1 MGETTSGLTCQRGQ
15 YFPQP
20 FLYVMNAH
28 VESHSFQA
36 EVGQLLEI
44 VTHSLYTD
52 KEIFVRE
59 LVSNAADALEKLR
72 HLQLTEKNVF
82 DDHLPLE
89 INITTDDTAG
99 LLTIQDFGLGM
110 TRAEMV
116 ENIGTIAHSGSKAFI
131 RALKASQESGAEAGL
146 SLIGQFGVGFYSV
159 FMVAE
164 QVTLYTH
171 SWQPDAEHLIWTSE
185 GKGNYT
191 IETTEGQRRGCKI
204 VVRLK
209 SEDKEFSQAY
219 RIKEILQRYSK
230 FVPFPINLNGER
242 INTVQ
247 ALWLKNKNEIKEEE
261 YTEFYKY
268 QCNAFDEP
276 RLRLHFN
283 ADAPLAINALLFV
296 PKENPERWGLG
307 RIDPGVGLYCKKILI
322 DPKPDSLLPEWLRFL
337 KGVVDSAD
345 LPLNISR
352 ETMQDSALMQKLG
365 KVLTGRVLKMFE
377 EEAEKKPDAYAETY
391 QAFGS
396 YFKEGAATDFANR
409 DKLAKL
415 LRFESSLLEAGK
427 ITSLP
432 DAVSRLKEGADSIF
446 YLLGPNRE
454 AILANAS
461 YEVFQAR
468 GIEVLLVYDPMDEYV
483 LQHLGTF
490 AGKKLVAGDSTEA
503 KWEDIAEDPSGETL
517 PADRAAALTSWIKD
531 LLGDRVASVG
541 LSKRLVDSPLVVL
554 NSDKFLTPA
563 IRRMMK
569 AMRQEVSEQP
579 AVTLEINPR
588 HRLIRQLDN
597 LREQDRD
604 LAAMVAEQ
612 LYDNAM
618 IAAGYAEDPRSMV
631 NRVYTLLER
640 LTAR

>member
-1 MGETTSGLTCQRGQ
+1 
-15 YFPQP
+15 
-20 FLYVMNAH
+20 MNAN

-44 VTHSLYTD
+44 VSHSLYTE

-89 INITTDDTAG
+89 INITTDDAAG
-99 LLTIQDFGLGM
+99 LFTIQDFGLGM
-110 TRAEMV
+110 TRAELV
-116 ENIGTIAHSGSKAFI
+116 ENIGTIAHSGSKSFI
-131 RALKASQESGAEAGL
+131 RALKASQEAGAEAGL

-171 SWQPDAEHLIWTSE
+171 SWQPTAEHLMWTSD
-185 GKGNYT
+185 GKGTYT
-191 IETTEGQRRGCKI
+191 IEVTEGQRRGCKI

-209 SEDKEFSQAY
+209 PEDKEFSRAY

-242 INTVQ
+242 MNTVQ

-276 RLRLHFN
+276 RLRLHFT
-283 ADAPLAINALLFV
+283 ADAPLAIHALLFV
-296 PKENPERWGLG
+296 PKENPERWGFG
-307 RIDPGVGLYCKKILI
+307 RVDPGVGLYCKKILI

-352 ETMQDSALMQKLG
+352 ESMQDSALMQKLG
-365 KVLTGRVLKMFE
+365 KVLTGRVIKMFE
-377 EEAEKKPDAYAETY
+377 DEAEKNPEAYAETY
-391 QAFGS
+391 KIFGS
-396 YFKEGAATDFANR
+396 YFKEGVATDFANR
-409 DKLAKL
+409 EKLAKL
-415 LRFESSLLEAGK
+415 LRFESSILEPGK
-427 ITSLP
+427 VTSLM
-432 DAVSRLKEGADSIF
+432 DVKSRLKEGADSIF
-446 YLLGPNRE
+446 YLLGPTRE
-454 AILANAS
+454 SILANAS
-461 YEVFQAR
+461 YEAFKAR
-468 GIEVLLVYDPMDEYV
+468 GREVLLVYDPMDEYV
-483 LQHLGTF
+483 LQQLGTF
-490 AGKKLVAGDSTEA
+490 EGKKLVAGDSADA
-503 KWEDIAEDPSGETL
+503 KLEDIIEEPSSETL
-517 PADRAAALTSWIKD
+517 PAERSAALTSWMKD
-531 LLGDRVASVG
+531 LLGDKVISVG
-541 LSKRLVDSPLVVL
+541 VSKRLVESPLMVL

-563 IRRMMK
+563 MRRMMK
-569 AMRQEVSEQP
+569 AMRQEVDDKPS
-579 AVTLEINPR
+579 VILEINPR
-588 HRLIRQLDN
+588 HPLIHQLEK
-597 LREQDRD
+597 LREKDQD

-618 IAAGYAEDPRSMV
+618 IAAGFAEEPRNMV
-631 NRVYTLLER
+631 NRVYKLLER
-640 LTAR
+640 LTAQ